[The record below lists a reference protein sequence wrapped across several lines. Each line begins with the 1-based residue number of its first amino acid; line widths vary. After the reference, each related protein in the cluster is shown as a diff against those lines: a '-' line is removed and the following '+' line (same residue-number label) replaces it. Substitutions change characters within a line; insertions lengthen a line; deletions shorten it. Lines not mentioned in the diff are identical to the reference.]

1 MIKNYQAIIETI
13 EEIES
18 SLSKLQH
25 FFKTVKELIRS
36 NETVIKFNEKNYN
49 TLSGYRIV
57 FENHIMWESRKE
69 YFKIINNFLNGKIDG
84 KDFRKLFN
92 RLRYNN
98 MQELSQVEKNLQHKI
113 DFQLTSESINFSDL
127 IEDLFNLVETFDP
140 NLNDMEL
147 KELNFSENELKLES
161 VPLCINENELR
172 SVIKT
177 TILPKF
183 LKYYDPN

>member
-1 MIKNYQAIIETI
+1 
-13 EEIES
+13 
-18 SLSKLQH
+18 
-25 FFKTVKELIRS
+25 
-36 NETVIKFNEKNYN
+36 
-49 TLSGYRIV
+49 
-57 FENHIMWESRKE
+57 
-69 YFKIINNFLNGKIDG
+69 
-84 KDFRKLFN
+84 
-92 RLRYNN
+92 